1 MGRRSM
7 ASGAFSTRGRPPT
20 RNVRGPA
27 RNAPESGRTWA
38 SSTAAATCWCAPFFW
53 RALRTTGCALWNV
66 VTCVWTE
73 CASITASQCLSGY
86 RLQPF
91 FRYSN
96 KRRGIDTDFNNG
108 RRAIRGRTGEPARSE
123 VGEHRVN
130 ILRKRDLDGSAV
142 RRRFHQC
149 RFKSQQVLES
159 RNRKRI
165 GIHESAESDYFV
177 GGKSDRRCDRYVA
190 VKKIAQRLRA
200 NSDQEQACCVFEE
213 FRNRAGPK

>member
-1 MGRRSM
+1 M
-7 ASGAFSTRGRPPT
+7 ASKCLSWQGCRTRG
-20 RNVRGPA
+20 
-27 RNAPESGRTWA
+27 SGKA
-38 SSTAAATCWCAPFFW
+38 SSWPGFP
-53 RALRTTGCALWNV
+53 RTRKDQVRPAVTGV
-66 VTCVWTE
+66 VFKT
-73 CASITASQCLSGY
+73 SITSSVEGCL
-86 RLQPF
+86 LQPF

-108 RRAIRGRTGEPARSE
+108 RRAIRGRTGEPACSE

-130 ILRKRDLDGSAV
+130 ILRKRDLDRSAV

-190 VKKIAQRLRA
+190 VKKIAQRLLA

-213 FRNRAGPK
+213 FRNQIGRGSCRERV